1 MNCEK
6 NGKYKLNRILG
17 IDYGEVRVG
26 ISLSDLTHTIAKPFR
41 TLKYKNLDDLL
52 VQLKDIIIE
61 NEVNKLVVGVPY
73 NMKGENTKQTLKVK
87 EFISFLESNLSYDI
101 ALIDERLSSVEAEK
115 TMHKM
120 NIKTGHNKS
129 DIDKIAASVILQEYL
144 DSNND

>member
-1 MNCEK
+1 MK
-6 NGKYKLNRILG
+6 RVLG

-26 ISLSDLTHTIAKPFR
+26 LSLSDLTQTIAKPFK
-41 TLKYKNLDDLL
+41 TIMYKNINNLLD
-52 VQLKDIIIE
+52 QLKEIIVE
-61 NEVNKLVVGVPY
+61 NEVERLVVGIPY
-73 NMKGENTKQTLKVK
+73 NMKGEDTKQTLKVK

-101 ALIDERLSSVEAEK
+101 ELIDERLSSIEAEK

-144 DSNND
+144 DSYHD

>member
-1 MNCEK
+1 LK
-6 NGKYKLNRILG
+6 RILG

-26 ISLSDLTHTIAKPFR
+26 ISLSDLTQTIAKPFK
-41 TLKYKNLDDLL
+41 TITYKNTDNLLD
-52 VQLKDIIIE
+52 QLKEIIIE
-61 NEVNKLVVGVPY
+61 NEVEKLVVGIPY
-73 NMKGENTKQTLKVK
+73 NMKGEDTKQTLKVK

-101 ALIDERLSSVEAEK
+101 ELIDERLSSIEAEK

-144 DSNND
+144 DSYHD

>member
-1 MNCEK
+1 MK
-6 NGKYKLNRILG
+6 RILG

-26 ISLSDLTHTIAKPFR
+26 LSLSDLTQTIANPFR
-41 TLKYKNLDDLL
+41 TIIYKSADNLLD
-52 VQLKDIIIE
+52 QLKEIIVK
-61 NEVNKLVVGVPY
+61 NEVEKLVVGVPY
-73 NMKGENTKQTLKVK
+73 NMKGEDTKQTLKVK

-101 ALIDERLSSVEAEK
+101 ELIDERLSSIEAEK

-144 DSNND
+144 DSYHD

>member
-1 MNCEK
+1 MK
-6 NGKYKLNRILG
+6 RIIG

-26 ISLSDLTHTIAKPFR
+26 ISLSDLTQTIAKPFK
-41 TLKYKNLDDLL
+41 TISYKNFDDLL
-52 VQLKDIIIE
+52 TKLKEIIIA
-61 NEVNKLVVGVPY
+61 NEVDKLVVGVPY
-73 NMKGENTKQTLKVK
+73 NMKGEDTKQTLKVK

-101 ALIDERLSSVEAEK
+101 ALIDERLSSIEAEK

-144 DSNND
+144 DSCHD

>member
-1 MNCEK
+1 MK
-6 NGKYKLNRILG
+6 RIIG

-26 ISLSDLTHTIAKPFR
+26 ISLSDLTQTIAKPFR
-41 TLKYKNLDDLL
+41 TISYKNLDDLL
-52 VQLKDIIIE
+52 TQLKEIIIV
-61 NEVNKLVVGVPY
+61 NEVDKLVVGVPY
-73 NMKGENTKQTLKVK
+73 NMKGEDTKQTLKVK

-101 ALIDERLSSVEAEK
+101 ALIDERLSSIEAEK

-144 DSNND
+144 DSYVD

>member
-1 MNCEK
+1 MK
-6 NGKYKLNRILG
+6 RILG

-26 ISLSDLTHTIAKPFR
+26 LSLSDLTQTIAKPFK
-41 TLKYKNLDDLL
+41 TIMYINIGNLLD
-52 VQLKDIIIE
+52 QLKEIIAE
-61 NEVNKLVVGVPY
+61 NEVEKLVVGVPY
-73 NMKGENTKQTLKVK
+73 NMKGEDTKQTLKVK

-101 ALIDERLSSVEAEK
+101 ELIDERLSSVEAEK

-144 DSNND
+144 DSYHD

>member
-1 MNCEK
+1 MK
-6 NGKYKLNRILG
+6 RILG

-26 ISLSDLTHTIAKPFR
+26 LSLSDLTQTIAKPFK
-41 TLKYKNLDDLL
+41 TIMYINIDNLLD
-52 VQLKDIIIE
+52 QLKEIIIQ
-61 NEVNKLVVGVPY
+61 NEVEKLVVGVPY
-73 NMKGENTKQTLKVK
+73 NMKGEDTKQTLKVK

-101 ALIDERLSSVEAEK
+101 ALVDERLSSIEAEK

-144 DSNND
+144 DSYDA

>member
-1 MNCEK
+1 LK
-6 NGKYKLNRILG
+6 RILG

-26 ISLSDLTHTIAKPFR
+26 LSLSDLTQTIANPFR
-41 TLKYKNLDDLL
+41 TIMYKSADNLLD
-52 VQLKDIIIE
+52 QLKEIIAE
-61 NEVNKLVVGVPY
+61 NEVEKLVVGVPY
-73 NMKGENTKQTLKVK
+73 NMKGEDTKQTLKVK

-101 ALIDERLSSVEAEK
+101 ELIDERLSSIEAEK

-144 DSNND
+144 DSCHD

>member
-1 MNCEK
+1 M
-6 NGKYKLNRILG
+6 NRILG

-26 ISLSDLTHTIAKPFR
+26 LALSDLTQTIAKPFK
-41 TLKYKNLDDLL
+41 TINYKNFDDLL
-52 VQLKDIIIE
+52 DQLKIIIID
-61 NEVNKLVVGVPY
+61 NKVCKLVVGLPY
-73 NMKGENTKQTLKVK
+73 NMKGEDTKQTIKVK
-87 EFISFLESNLSYDI
+87 EFISFLEFNLSYDI
-101 ALIDERLSSVEAEK
+101 AFIDERLSSVEAEK

>member
-120 NIKTGHNKS
+120 NIKTGHNKEK
-129 DIDKIAASVILQEYL
+129 IDQISASIILEQFL
-144 DSNND
+144 SSL

>member
-1 MNCEK
+1 MK
-6 NGKYKLNRILG
+6 RVLG

-26 ISLSDLTHTIAKPFR
+26 LSLSDLTQTIAKPFK
-41 TLKYKNLDDLL
+41 TIMYKNINNLLD
-52 VQLKDIIIE
+52 QLKEIIVE
-61 NEVNKLVVGVPY
+61 NEVERLVVGIPY
-73 NMKGENTKQTLKVK
+73 NMKGEDTKQTLKVK

-101 ALIDERLSSVEAEK
+101 DLIDERLSSIEAEK

-144 DSNND
+144 DSYHD